1 MSDKIV
7 EEEVKFLVTLR
18 ELVTQYVLEAR
29 YQL

>member
-18 ELVTQYVLEAR
+18 ELATQYVLEAR

>member
-7 EEEVKFLVTLR
+7 EEEVNFLVTLR
-18 ELVTQYVLEAR
+18 ELATQYELEAS